1 MNTLET
7 LNFYLS
13 TFKQLNPL
21 DCVVLLA
28 DKDGIILNIIQAD
41 KFNLNAN
48 IGEKLPKES
57 ALTECLFAKKT
68 VHKTISKE
76 VYGVSIKS
84 IGTPIFFEEEVI
96 GAIATATN
104 LDTQETLQNV
114 IQNVAATSEE
124 ITATSEEIAATAT
137 TLAND
142 LDGLKD
148 EVKTIALEIGKTD
161 EILRFINQIASSS
174 NLLGLN
180 AAIEAARAGEAGK
193 GFSVVAEEIRKLATN
208 SSNSIKNI
216 KEILEG
222 IQAKSL
228 NMEQIIVKA
237 SDLGSDQST
246 AISDISKAIQAL
258 ATTTMQLDSIA
269 KLI

>member
-1 MNTLET
+1 MNNLET

-21 DCVVLLA
+21 DCVILLA
-28 DKDGIILNIIQAD
+28 DKDGVIINIVQAD
-41 KFNLNAN
+41 KFKLNAN
-48 IGEKLPKES
+48 IGEKLSNES
-57 ALTECLFAKKT
+57 ALTECLYAKKI
-68 VHKTISKE
+68 VHKVVPKE
-76 VYGVSIKS
+76 VYGVSIKA
-84 IGTPIFFEEEVI
+84 IGTPIFFEEELI
-96 GAIATATN
+96 GAIGSATN
-104 LDTQETLQNV
+104 LDAQETLQNV
-114 IQNVAATSEE
+114 IQNAAATSEE

-137 TLAND
+137 TLANE

-148 EVKTIALEIGKTD
+148 EVKTIASEIGKTD

-216 KEILEG
+216 KEILEE

-237 SDLGSDQST
+237 SDLGSDQAT
-246 AISDISKAIQAL
+246 AINDISKAIQAL